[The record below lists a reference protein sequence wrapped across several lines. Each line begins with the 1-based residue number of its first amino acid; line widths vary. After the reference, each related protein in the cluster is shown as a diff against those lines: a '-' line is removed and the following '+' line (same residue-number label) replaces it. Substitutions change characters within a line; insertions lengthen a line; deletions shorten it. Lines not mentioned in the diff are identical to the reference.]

1 MTSKVCYGAIGVVV
15 LLLGGCRQPD
25 GTVPTPDATVQE
37 ELGDVAR
44 DLQYIAAA
52 RDPEAPKNLA
62 DDLRKYAQRPA
73 AVPAVDELSRRTA
86 GAVTGSQLTEQ
97 AAQRL
102 THNLWLS
109 VAARDISERQVESLQ
124 NDTHSLLVSVG
135 VAEARAQEV
144 ALQVGEVQRAITAR
158 PRRWYELF

>member
-1 MTSKVCYGAIGVVV
+1 MTSKVCCGLIGVAV
-15 LLLGGCRQPD
+15 LMLSGCRQPD
-25 GTVPTPDATVQE
+25 GAVPTPDATVQE

-44 DLQYIAAA
+44 DIQSIAGA

-86 GAVTGSQLTEQ
+86 GAIAGSQITEQ

-124 NDTHSLLVSVG
+124 NDTQSLLVSVG
-135 VAEARAQEV
+135 VAEERAQEV
-144 ALQVGEVQRAITAR
+144 ATQVGEVQRAVTAR

>member
-1 MTSKVCYGAIGVVV
+1 MMAKVCSVFIWASV
-15 LLLGGCRQPD
+15 LILAGCRQPD
-25 GTVPTPDATVQE
+25 GQVPTPDAVVSE

-44 DLQYIAAA
+44 DLQYIANA
-52 RDPEAPKNLA
+52 RDPEAPKDLA
-62 DDLRKYAQRPA
+62 DDLRKYAQRSS

-86 GAVTGSQLTEQ
+86 GALAGSQLSEQ

-109 VAARDISERQVESLQ
+109 VAARDISERQIESLQ

-135 VAEARAQEV
+135 IPEDRAAQVAV
-144 ALQVGEVQRAITAR
+144 QVGEVQRAVTNR

>member
-1 MTSKVCYGAIGVVV
+1 MISKVRSGFMCASILV
-15 LLLGGCRQPD
+15 LAGCRQPD
-25 GTVPTPDATVQE
+25 GEVPTPDAVAQE

-44 DLQYIAAA
+44 DLQYIANA
-52 RDPEAPKNLA
+52 RDPNAPKDLA
-62 DDLRKYAQRPA
+62 DDLRKYAQRSS

-86 GAVTGSQLTEQ
+86 GALAGSQLSEQ

-109 VAARDISERQVESLQ
+109 VAARDISERQIESLQ

-135 VAEARAQEV
+135 IPEDRAEQVAV
-144 ALQVGEVQRAITAR
+144 QVGEVQRAVTSR